1 MTELLLL
8 RFGLGFLGFESERET
23 TELLG
28 LKKEGEDLK
37 LNALKVELITKEP
50 MAYELS
56 LHWNI

>member
-56 LHWNI
+56 LH